1 MKKFLLLGLMLSAI
15 PMVSSATPKTFGYNV
30 IGTYDNTSYDVPNY
44 FVQLSDSE
52 SAKYDPRKGEIT
64 INTGYV
70 LQLDMYNT
78 ATDPIALQAGTYTA
92 SSDNTAGTYDP
103 DYSMLSYYENGKK
116 KGGDANLTSPIT
128 VTLDANGT
136 YTVTTTADDPA
147 GNGQLEITYTGLMPF
162 NNSKDKPSSFVH
174 LRKDLDVTLDKGG
187 IAFYQGT
194 SDLSNN
200 GVTYLNLYSAKFND
214 GGGLV
219 EDGINLAMMVAHK
232 RFAKRDQFDVIPG
245 TYTESTKLDRDT
257 WYPCRE
263 IEYSLGNESI
273 AMPFGSFIRIRSN
286 GEYVYGYLKTGTFTI
301 EKDGNGNVKGTLD
314 AYTDLGYHVT
324 ATFSGPMALD
334 ASNASFKT
342 GNSNLIDDVDLDFSK
357 LEKGYI
363 NHEGLKGGCRTFV
376 VDLGSWSDESI
387 ARGGDMMRLEF
398 LAPTNTSVLKPGLYT
413 VVPQR
418 WNSNELLAG
427 GTYEPMSLN
436 KGYFN
441 GQGLQ
446 IGTRYA
452 HNEDGR
458 NWVWDYVAPIES
470 GTVKVDTEDYKTYH
484 FEINLV
490 DDIGFEVR
498 GEWNK
503 PLEYLYDAENLDK
516 ELSGITTPTG
526 AADVKVVLEGRNI
539 VVLNGGNAA
548 ITLYDLN
555 GRTVATGNAAEVL
568 DASAF
573 GAGIYVLTINN
584 QSIKIALK

>member
-1 MKKFLLLGLMLSAI
+1 MNILKKLIIASAALIACASAAGAAETKAPEKVVVAYVTSWTDEIPDPSLMTHINYAFGHVNDSFNGVRVDNPDRLRSIVALKKQNPALKVLVSVGGWGSGRFSEMAADPKNRKAFANSCKKLVKDFNLDGI
-15 PMVSSATPKTFGYNV
+15 DIDWEYPTSSAAGISSSPADT
-30 IGTYDNTSYDVPNY
+30 DNFS
-44 FVQLSDSE
+44 L
-52 SAKYDPRKGEIT
+52 
-64 INTGYV
+64 
-70 LQLDMYNT
+70 
-78 ATDPIALQAGTYTA
+78 
-92 SSDNTAGTYDP
+92 
-103 DYSMLSYYENGKK
+103 
-116 KGGDANLTSPIT
+116 
-128 VTLDANGT
+128 
-136 YTVTTTADDPA
+136 
-147 GNGQLEITYTGLMPF
+147 LMH
-162 NNSKDKPSSFVH
+162 D
-174 LRKDLDVTLDKGG
+174 LRKALGKNKILSLAT
-187 IAFYQGT
+187 IA
-194 SDLSNN
+194 S
-200 GVTYLNLYSAKFND
+200 
-214 GGGLV
+214 
-219 EDGINLAMMVAHK
+219 
-232 RFAKRDQFDVIPG
+232 
-245 TYTESTKLDRDT
+245 
-257 WYPCRE
+257 
-263 IEYSLGNESI
+263 
-273 AMPFGSFIRIRSN
+273 
-286 GEYVYGYLKTGTFTI
+286 GEYIDFP
-301 EKDGNGNVKGTLD
+301 
-314 AYTDLGYHVT
+314 A
-324 ATFSGPMALD
+324 F
-334 ASNASFKT
+334 
-342 GNSNLIDDVDLDFSK
+342 IDDVDLDFSK
-357 LEKGYI
+357 IEKGYI

-376 VDLGSWSDESI
+376 VDLGSWNDESI

-458 NWVWDYVAPIES
+458 NWVWDFVAPIES

-484 FEINLV
+484 FEIKLV